1 MIKKAML
8 LAGLYLS
15 VAACS
20 GEQTFTT
27 EPRPVDWIE
36 VGKNS
41 ASGDQTS
48 NVFPGRVQARQ
59 STLVSFEV
67 EGRIA
72 SMPFEIGD
80 AFRSGAALAR
90 VDRNVYRLRLAEAR
104 AQLTET
110 EARAIEA
117 DLNLDRTKDL
127 FERKAASKAE
137 FERAQATS
145 DSLNGLAAAA
155 KARVGLAND
164 ALSDSA
170 IRAPF
175 AGRVARRMV
184 EPGAQVRPGEPV
196 LEIDGLGLEVSFTVS
211 RAIRDRLKTGDP
223 VSVFLGSNDAQS
235 VPGSIA
241 ELSSRATGVG
251 AYEIVANIP
260 SLDETFRPGSVV
272 DIRLDPSWPSRGE
285 QTEIMIPITAF
296 RPGEASKGSVMV
308 IDPETS
314 IVSAR
319 PVTLGRIS
327 GDFVAVTDGLKQGEL
342 IVKRGVAFV
351 TDGEP
356 VARIGL
362 GSQRYSK

>member
-1 MIKKAML
+1 MTRKAML

-36 VGKNS
+36 VGTS
-41 ASGDQTS
+41 AAGGDQTS

-67 EGRIA
+67 DGRIA
-72 SMPFEIGD
+72 SMPYEIGD
-80 AFRSGAALAR
+80 AFPRGAPLAR

-137 FERAQATS
+137 YERAQATA
-145 DSLNGLAAAA
+145 DSLKGLAAAA

-164 ALSDSA
+164 ALADSA

-196 LEIDGLGLEVSFTVS
+196 LEIDGVGLEVSFTVS
-211 RAIRDRLKTGDP
+211 QAIRDRLKVGDP
-223 VSVFLGSNDAQS
+223 VSIILGGNDAQE
-235 VPGSIA
+235 VPGAIA

-251 AYEIVANIP
+251 AYEIVATIP
-260 SLDETFRPGSVV
+260 SLDDTFRPGAVV
-272 DIRLDPSWPSRGE
+272 DVRLDPSPASQGE
-285 QTEIMIPITAF
+285 QAEIMIPITAF
-296 RPGEASKGSVMV
+296 RPGEASKGLVMV
-308 IDPETS
+308 IDAETNT
-314 IVSAR
+314 VSAR

-327 GDFVAVTDGLKQGEL
+327 GDFIAVTDGLKQGEL

-351 TDGEP
+351 TEGEP
-356 VARIGL
+356 VARIGV